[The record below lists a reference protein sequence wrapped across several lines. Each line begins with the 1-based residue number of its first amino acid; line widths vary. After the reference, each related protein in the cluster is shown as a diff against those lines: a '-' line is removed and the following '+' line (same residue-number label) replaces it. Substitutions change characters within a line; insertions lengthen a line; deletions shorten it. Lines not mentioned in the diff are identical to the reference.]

1 MLPVSRILCP
11 TDFSQPARHALDVA
25 SELARHFRAELLV
38 LTVVD
43 PLPAMHAPVEGAAF
57 DLAAFEKDRE
67 AAARRRL
74 SELVETGLGPGIEA
88 HPLVRRGCVYGEI
101 VAAAEEHEADLIVI
115 ATHGWTG
122 WRRLLFGSVAEK
134 VVRTAHRPVLIVH
147 QPADEQAGTA

>member
-1 MLPVSRILCP
+1 MLPVERILCP
-11 TDFSQPARHALDVA
+11 TDFSDPARHALDTA
-25 SELARHFRAELLV
+25 AELARHFQAQLLV
-38 LTVVD
+38 LTVID

-74 SELVETGLGPGIEA
+74 SELVETGLGEGLA
-88 HPLVRRGCVYGEI
+88 ARPLVTHGCVYAQI
-101 VAAAEEHEADLIVI
+101 VAAAEEHDADLIVI

-147 QPADEQAGTA
+147 QPEQERAGAA